1 MKNDTE
7 TTETTTEN
15 TSSSLSIFG
24 QTIGEPAN
32 QWSQRVSYG
41 FVTIEL
47 ARWPA
52 GATDGNS
59 SYIATAFWRGTN
71 NVISVGDWKGSAQE
85 ALDVI
90 QSNIASMIKEQNVM
104 LSISFS
110 LS

>member
-47 ARWPA
+47 
-52 GATDGNS
+52 ATDGNS